1 MARAS
6 LTAGF
11 LVALLLPVNTLFS
24 GDSCYEDEQGGS
36 CIPLTQCKPLMSEI
50 QNAGHPMPLHIRRKL
65 HEIGCGFELDE
76 PLVCCPS
83 HSNID
88 NDITPG
94 FDIGNWGNINPK
106 PTSAVV
112 PTPSQPHTRDTD
124 NKKPSTGTEN
134 RSGQPPNV
142 QGHRNLHLLPEN
154 CGIVDSD
161 RIFGGNTT
169 RLFEIPW
176 MVLLSYS
183 SPRGTKL
190 SCGGTLISERYVLT
204 AAHCVS
210 NLGERL
216 KLNGVILGE
225 HDVRKDPDCERVG
238 EKLYCAPS
246 VRNVSVEAVITHQYN
261 PETLVNDLALLRLS
275 EPADFSLESMKA
287 VCLPITPEL
296 QNQYLDDQPGTVAGW
311 GATEDGLQSPVLLSV
326 ELPIVSNAA
335 CTKVY
340 KDNPRI
346 SERQLCAGGVQDKD
360 SCGGDSG
367 GPLMYPGNVLNRG
380 ERYVQ
385 RGIVSFGSKRCGI
398 GGFPGVYTRVAHYM
412 DWILDNIHELTES
425 QNYLPEKCNGGAG
438 CIELKECTSL
448 YDQLRN
454 QGNTPTLARLLRSLH
469 CGFNGDQPMI
479 CCPPGLGPQALDVD
493 TAERAGITRVKPINL
508 LPGLDQC
515 GAQNDDRI
523 VGGTRAEIDEHPWM
537 TLLRYDKPKGWG
549 FYCGGVLISARYVLT
564 AAHCVKGED
573 LPTNWKLS
581 QVRLGEWNTSSA
593 VDCIGDDCSGPP
605 QDIPVEEII
614 AHEKY
619 DPADSNQHNDIA
631 LLRLEHNA
639 QFNDFVR
646 PICLPT
652 MSDLRQNTLEGYDME
667 VAGWGKT
674 ETRSESEVKLKV
686 SVPVVSN
693 SECDNVFSRVNRR
706 IVSQQMCAGGMAGQ
720 DSCRGDSGGAL
731 MGKVNKYNNWF
742 AFGVVSYGPSP
753 CGTPGWPGVYTRVT
767 AYVDWILS
775 KIKP

>member
-1 MARAS
+1 MLVKFAA
-6 LTAGF
+6 AVCIF
-11 LVALLLPVNTLFS
+11 L
-24 GDSCYEDEQGGS
+24 
-36 CIPLTQCKPLMSEI
+36 
-50 QNAGHPMPLHIRRKL
+50 
-65 HEIGCGFELDE
+65 
-76 PLVCCPS
+76 
-83 HSNID
+83 
-88 NDITPG
+88 
-94 FDIGNWGNINPK
+94 
-106 PTSAVV
+106 
-112 PTPSQPHTRDTD
+112 
-124 NKKPSTGTEN
+124 
-134 RSGQPPNV
+134 
-142 QGHRNLHLLPEN
+142 
-154 CGIVDSD
+154 
-161 RIFGGNTT
+161 
-169 RLFEIPW
+169 
-176 MVLLSYS
+176 
-183 SPRGTKL
+183 
-190 SCGGTLISERYVLT
+190 
-204 AAHCVS
+204 
-210 NLGERL
+210 
-216 KLNGVILGE
+216 
-225 HDVRKDPDCERVG
+225 
-238 EKLYCAPS
+238 
-246 VRNVSVEAVITHQYN
+246 
-261 PETLVNDLALLRLS
+261 LAL
-275 EPADFSLESMKA
+275 
-287 VCLPITPEL
+287 
-296 QNQYLDDQPGTVAGW
+296 
-311 GATEDGLQSPVLLSV
+311 
-326 ELPIVSNAA
+326 
-335 CTKVY
+335 
-340 KDNPRI
+340 
-346 SERQLCAGGVQDKD
+346 
-360 SCGGDSG
+360 
-367 GPLMYPGNVLNRG
+367 
-380 ERYVQ
+380 
-385 RGIVSFGSKRCGI
+385 
-398 GGFPGVYTRVAHYM
+398 TRTDA
-412 DWILDNIHELTES
+412 
-425 QNYLPEKCNGGAG
+425 QKCNGGAG

-479 CCPPGLGPQALDVD
+479 CCPPGLGPPALDVD

-693 SECDNVFSRVNRR
+693 SECDSVFSRVNRR